1 MDLTIADEHVAGRR
15 DAQRRRAAIV
25 ETDIDPGLRRYP
37 VEQTVALVEQPRL
50 AGRAGARL
58 APAAVDLR
66 ERVEIGV
73 EALGLRQSRPRHPIR
88 HFPKLAPPP
97 AQTPTHLALRPSQ
110 LPTP

>member
-1 MDLTIADEHVAGRR
+1 MDLTIADEKVAGRG

-50 AGRAGARL
+50 VGRAGARL
-58 APAAVDLR
+58 AQADVDLL

-73 EALGLRQSRPRHPIR
+73 EALGLRQGRAGDAIGHVR
-88 HFPKLAPPP
+88 KLA
-97 AQTPTHLALRPSQ
+97 RPEIGRAHV
-110 LPTP
+110 